1 MNATRGVLFA
11 AALTLLMP
19 SPGSA
24 DRIAAGAVTYVAGGG
39 PITVHL
45 ASDAFTFDGRASH
58 FSGVFMPWLQ
68 CSVPECV
75 PGGTVD
81 LLAFWSGMDLP
92 WTATLD
98 GESYRNVGSLAGP
111 TSLWISLTGTLAIP
125 ADFVSGILT
134 APF

>member
-1 MNATRGVLFA
+1 MTAMPRVLLA
-11 AALTLLMP
+11 AALTLLMT
-19 SPGSA
+19 SPAYA

-45 ASDAFTFDGRASH
+45 ASDAFTFDGRASR

-81 LLAFWSGMDLP
+81 LHAFWSGMDLP
-92 WTATLD
+92 GTATLD
-98 GESYRNVGSLAGP
+98 GETVPQCR
-111 TSLWISLTGTLAIP
+111 
-125 ADFVSGILT
+125 
-134 APF
+134 